1 MQAMIDW
8 DQLVGQTSHDSGR
21 SDLLKTGTNCPD
33 CPGARDMQKSSPGQQ
48 DSSNRAAFG
57 PVVPAVPLVP
67 AKNDREGLSD
77 ISNTA
82 PGGGG
87 ASDSICAANS
97 VNMAAALLCIA
108 WCKRNAKGKQ
118 EALELLI
125 ELGTMQQV
133 DQVRHWHNECLAEG
147 IKPWHVLY
155 QESGYKGE
163 DCGMCKHLESLN
175 DTVQGTRRR
184 YFWKCSLGYPI
195 LEYGRYTERILLAPP
210 ECSSWDRWYPSA
222 QR

>member
-1 MQAMIDW
+1 MIDW
-8 DQLVGQTSHDSGR
+8 DQLVGQMPHDSGQPE
-21 SDLLKTGTNCPD
+21 SIKAGTD
-33 CPGARDMQKSSPGQQ
+33 CPGCPDSRDMPKSSPGQH
-48 DSSNRAAFG
+48 DSSNRAAFRS
-57 PVVPAVPLVP
+57 VVPAVPLVP
-67 AKNDREGLSD
+67 AKNDREGLSN
-77 ISNTA
+77 ISNPA

-87 ASDSICAANS
+87 ASDSICAANP
-97 VNMAAALLCIA
+97 VNMVAALLCIA
-108 WCKRNAKGKQ
+108 WCKRNAKSKRETLG
-118 EALELLI
+118 LLLD
-125 ELGTMQQV
+125 LGNMQQA
-133 DQVRHWHNECLAEG
+133 DQVRHWHNECLAAG

-175 DTVQGTRRR
+175 DTIQGTRRR
-184 YFWKCSLGYPI
+184 YFWKCSLGHPI

>member
-1 MQAMIDW
+1 MIEW
-8 DQLVGQTSHDSGR
+8 DQLVGPTQQDAGR
-21 SDLLKTGTNCPD
+21 LDLPKTGTY
-33 CPGARDMQKSSPGQQ
+33 CPGCPGSKDMQKSSPGQQ
-48 DSSNRAAFG
+48 ESINHAGFR

-67 AKNDREGLSD
+67 AKKDREGLSD
-77 ISNTA
+77 LSTIA
-82 PGGGG
+82 PGGDG
-87 ASDSICAANS
+87 ASDSICAANP
-97 VNMAAALLCIA
+97 VNMVAALLCIA
-108 WCKRNAKGKQ
+108 WCKRNAKSKRETLG
-118 EALELLI
+118 LLLD
-125 ELGTMQQV
+125 LGNMQQA
-133 DQVRHWHNECLAEG
+133 DQVRHWHNECLAAG

-184 YFWKCSLGYPI
+184 YFWKCSLGHPI